1 MEVWLLS
8 KTLIKKPDRN
18 NNSAQHEATK
28 ENDFVEAAVKSHLM
42 ANASANITNIDLLV
56 QEMSAFT
63 NNNGSPNLANI
74 TGRNSSNNN
83 TVYTE
88 VIA

>member
-1 MEVWLLS
+1 
-8 KTLIKKPDRN
+8 
-18 NNSAQHEATK
+18 
-28 ENDFVEAAVKSHLM
+28 M